1 MSIDSRTRITG
12 LIGHPVEHSLSPAMH
27 NSAYEHLGLNYCYI
41 ALPVHP
47 DSLTRAIEGIRALS
61 FRGVNV
67 TVPHKEMVIRSLEEV
82 DDEALF
88 IGAVNTVV
96 NNDGRLK
103 GYNTDGRGF
112 IRSLEEENIHYKDKR
127 IIVLGTGGAARAVCY
142 YLAKE
147 ASELYLYDI
156 DIEKA
161 RSLVSD
167 LSDLGG
173 KVFQAEST
181 EKAADADI
189 IINATPLGLRPTDP
203 IPINEGLMAPDMKV
217 IDLIYWD
224 TPLLVAAK
232 DAGCTVMN
240 GLGMLLWQGALAFEL
255 WTGKS
260 APVDVMKNA
269 LVSGLASK

>member
-47 DSLTRAIEGIRALS
+47 DSLTRAVEGIRALS

-67 TVPHKEMVIRSLEEV
+67 TVPHKEMVIQSLEEV

-112 IRSLEEENIHYKDKR
+112 IRSLEEEKLHYKDKR
-127 IIVLGTGGAARAVCY
+127 IMVLGTGGAARAVCY

-161 RSLVSD
+161 RALASD